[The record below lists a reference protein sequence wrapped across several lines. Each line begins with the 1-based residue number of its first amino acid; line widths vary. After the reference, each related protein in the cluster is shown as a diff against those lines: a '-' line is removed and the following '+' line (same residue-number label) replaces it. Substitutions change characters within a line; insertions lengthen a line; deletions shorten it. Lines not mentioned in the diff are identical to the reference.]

1 MGVKLKD
8 LVVTQPID
16 MEFLRGRS
24 IGIDAFNYIFQ
35 FLSVIRDKFTGEP
48 LRDSKGRVTSH
59 LSGLFY
65 RTTRMIESGI
75 EPVYV
80 FDGIP
85 PSWKKKTIED
95 RKKIREVAE
104 QKWKEAVEKGEDAIK
119 YAQGASKLT
128 DEMIENSK
136 RILEAMGVSWIQAP
150 SEGEAQVAYMVKK
163 GQLWAGASSDY
174 DSLLFG
180 MPRLV
185 RNLNIVGKKK
195 LPGKQAYIEV
205 KPELIEL
212 EKVLDNLQITQEQ
225 LILLGILIGTD
236 FAAGVKGTGPKT
248 ALKIVK
254 ENKTIER
261 VKSAVKWESDV
272 QIEDL
277 LEFFKNP
284 PTEEIEI
291 KKYSLDIE
299 KLKKLMVDEHGF
311 GEERIGSSLEKLVE
325 IKKSG
330 SRGLNMFLK

>member
-85 PSWKKKTIED
+85 PAWKKKTIED
-95 RKKIREVAE
+95 RKKIRESAE
-104 QKWKEAVEKGEDAIK
+104 QKWKEALEKGEDAIK

-136 RILEAMGVSWIQAP
+136 RLLEAMGVSWIQAP
-150 SEGEAQVAYMVKK
+150 
-163 GQLWAGASSDY
+163 
-174 DSLLFG
+174 
-180 MPRLV
+180 
-185 RNLNIVGKKK
+185 
-195 LPGKQAYIEV
+195 
-205 KPELIEL
+205 
-212 EKVLDNLQITQEQ
+212 
-225 LILLGILIGTD
+225 
-236 FAAGVKGTGPKT
+236 
-248 ALKIVK
+248 
-254 ENKTIER
+254 
-261 VKSAVKWESDV
+261 
-272 QIEDL
+272 
-277 LEFFKNP
+277 
-284 PTEEIEI
+284 
-291 KKYSLDIE
+291 
-299 KLKKLMVDEHGF
+299 
-311 GEERIGSSLEKLVE
+311 
-325 IKKSG
+325 
-330 SRGLNMFLK
+330 